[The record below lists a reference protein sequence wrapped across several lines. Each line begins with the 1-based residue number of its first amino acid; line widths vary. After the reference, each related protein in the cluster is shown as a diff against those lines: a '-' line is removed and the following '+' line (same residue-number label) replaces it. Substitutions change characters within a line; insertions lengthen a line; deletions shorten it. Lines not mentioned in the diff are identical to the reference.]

1 MRRGG
6 GSTDQLHGM
15 DANPSPPRVQPLP
28 PTHTSPHSSS
38 PGSSHKT
45 PSFAFPPPTL
55 YSSPPMPVHSIGPNS
70 PYTGRGSP
78 TPPHMRRQHAHSH
91 SYSSLTN
98 LSTSPEYSGSFPFPA
113 TSPSTGLTS
122 ARQQGRGGAVGG
134 IAPSAQYH
142 RGGLQQPVHANAPVL
157 SPSPHQQQQ
166 QQQQLHQLH
175 QLQQQHYQ
183 QQYNGSNFS
192 SLPTAPS
199 SSSSSSS
206 RMHRPTAS
214 SPPLS
219 LQTITSPTAATISAL
234 LRDPLTPTSTH
245 SSTDLSPPD
254 DEADDSLRISRSTT
268 PAATTAAA
276 SAAAGGVVSEVDAL
290 KRTVDNLHRVNLSY
304 QLKEQALEKQVQ
316 DMQRQI
322 DQQIVDAY
330 RQQQQQTE
338 GASASSAPDS
348 HSSLM
353 PSVSSPVSSSPH
365 ISSSTATAT
374 PAIPTLP
381 PSLSSSLS
389 THLSSLLSHLAPTR
403 QSEQRRISTLSYLKA
418 LVRKS
423 LGAQCYP
430 LASHALKTYLDGEEM
445 TVSAF
450 FSRAHESS
458 WLQRVVNALCQ
469 EAYAGG
475 GVAGGDEKD
484 TAVPTVSA
492 QYLIQSVTVLFATS
506 KQHAVVRCTIGG
518 VGVSMY
524 GNNVIAL
531 ASLALFEHVDTLV
544 GQSHLFKRSIL
555 LFKAWAMA
563 RNIYGGTNQDEVTS
577 GLFLRTLMLFT
588 FNRFHSEIRTP
599 LDALCQLLRFCY
611 GFDWDSHALTVYG
624 AVLLS
629 SLDAP
634 RLLPA
639 TDTEHAW
646 PADVQPLI
654 SPAIVQ
660 QYQAQ
665 SKRVAA
671 SGGLLGADS
680 GSSPSGQAGKAG
692 MPRVNSSAFLEIPG
706 EGGAVS
712 RSNSETNLAGL
723 AGVRS
728 ASSSSLSSLAA
739 GYTPAAAAAAVVA
752 SRPPPSLS
760 SGTARDAD
768 VRGASYASTSSS
780 PTSSASFRG
789 SKSYTSLTSLDY
801 TPDHSPVPNS
811 SSSTTSSASGSF
823 FNTSSS
829 QSRLPS
835 IPSPSAAASMAFPP
849 TVSADAMLTAMGA
862 TDQYESSAR
871 AAASYEQEDDE
882 LAAGDEDEE
891 QSLSSDEEDED
902 NATGTAASASP
913 SASSAINPL
922 DLYLPP
928 AVSASSPSS
937 AASAGVAPLAYP
949 VCSLNVLDAMERG
962 KNLGIGVAYKWQYK
976 VRTVLRDGWSA
987 LCAAMERDTEREKSE
1002 GGVRSIEAG
1011 AGVEGVE
1018 GNAVLRE
1025 LFDAAT
1031 LSEYRERLYREQK
1044 ARAAAIVSPSN
1055 AVTPAEGE
1063 QSHLREKGE
1072 LVFIDSIS
1080 PTSAASP
1087 PAVRSPST
1095 SSLAATSG
1103 SSLFSH
1109 PIGTTSSTASPHQ
1122 PVVSPASQSSSTT
1135 ATKSTLNPYS
1145 SEFIPS
1151 SASATTAAVTVQLS
1165 TSPTKSSTVPLS
1177 TSASSSASS
1186 HLSFPSSTTDD
1197 PLNRSQSPPLPV
1209 TAHPTFDPLDG
1220 NLPKI
1225 LTHLSHARQFEV
1237 PSLSLPDLLSLLSS
1251 ILASS
1256 GPVPVG
1262 RLGSLLHERT
1272 NNHSLPA
1279 LLKEEYGGLKR
1290 LLERYPDSFV
1300 VGKDHP
1306 YNPHVSVKGGVVA
1319 AGGGVGGG
1327 SGGGKGGVGGG
1338 KKKVQR
1344 RRTRV
1349 RRLNHRGSSNNLAA
1363 LSAGGAVGS
1372 TSSGL
1377 TPSLSA
1383 ISLAAAARPPL
1394 TPVVAIDC
1402 EMIGV
1407 GSGGLHSILARV
1419 SVVSSTYDVLYDSY
1433 VAPPPAE
1440 PITDYRTHVSGITP
1454 SLLHSAP
1461 SFATVQREVASIIK
1475 GRVLIGHGL
1484 VGDLQ
1489 ALCLNHPRG
1498 LQRDTAHFRLLCP
1511 VRPIALKRL
1520 LEERLGIVVQEGVHD
1535 SVEDARGAMMLYE
1548 SVASEWEESM
1558 AGMAGVATEQTTTVY
1573 QIM

>member
-1 MRRGG
+1 MQHYRGG
-6 GSTDQLHGM
+6 VQL
-15 DANPSPPRVQPLP
+15 A
-28 PTHTSPHSSS
+28 
-38 PGSSHKT
+38 
-45 PSFAFPPPTL
+45 A
-55 YSSPPMPVHSIGPNS
+55 YSNV
-70 PYTGRGSP
+70 
-78 TPPHMRRQHAHSH
+78 
-91 SYSSLTN
+91 
-98 LSTSPEYSGSFPFPA
+98 
-113 TSPSTGLTS
+113 
-122 ARQQGRGGAVGG
+122 
-134 IAPSAQYH
+134 
-142 RGGLQQPVHANAPVL
+142 PVL

-166 QQQQLHQLH
+166 QQQQLHQL
-175 QLQQQHYQ
+175 QQQHFQ
-183 QQYNGSNFS
+183 QQYNT
-192 SLPTAPS
+192 PYATAPATS
-199 SSSSSSS
+199 ASASSSS
-206 RMHRPTAS
+206 RLHRPAAP

-219 LQTITSPTAATISAL
+219 LHTITSPTASAVSAL

-245 SSTDLSPPD
+245 SSSDLSPPD
-254 DEADDSLRISRSTT
+254 DEADDSLHHSRSTT
-268 PAATTAAA
+268 PAASTTAAA
-276 SAAAGGVVSEVDAL
+276 AASGQPAVSAEVESL
-290 KRTVDNLHRVNLSY
+290 KRTIDSLHRVTLSY
-304 QLKEQALEKQVQ
+304 QLKEQALEKQVH

-322 DQQIVDAY
+322 DQHIVNAY
-330 RQQQQQTE
+330 KQQQHT
-338 GASASSAPDS
+338 ASAAALSPSLT
-348 HSSLM
+348 HSSPL
-353 PSVSSPVSSSPH
+353 SGVGSPLSSSPST
-365 ISSSTATAT
+365 SSSPTSAST
-374 PAIPTLP
+374 IPSLP
-381 PSLSSSLS
+381 PAVSTSLS
-389 THLSSLLSHLAPTR
+389 THVASLISHLAPTR

-430 LASHALKTYLDGEEM
+430 LASHALKTYLDDEEM

-458 WLQRVVNALCQ
+458 WLQRIVNALCQ

-475 GVAGGDEKD
+475 GAGGGGEEKD

-518 VGVSMY
+518 VDVSMY
-524 GNNVIAL
+524 GNNVTAL

-563 RNIYGGTNQDEVTS
+563 RSVYGGRDQEEVTS
-577 GLFLRTLMLFT
+577 GLFLRTLMLFV
-588 FNRFHSEIRTP
+588 FNRFHSEIRSP
-599 LDALCQLLRFCY
+599 FDALCQLLRFCY
-611 GFDWDSHALTVYG
+611 GFDWDTYALTVYG

-629 SLDAP
+629 SLDSP

-639 TDTEHAW
+639 TDSEHAW
-646 PADVQPLI
+646 PADIQPLV

-671 SGGLLGADS
+671 GGGSGADS
-680 GSSPSGQAGKAG
+680 AASPTGQSGKAG

-706 EGGAVS
+706 ESGAVS

-723 AGVRS
+723 AGLRS

-739 GYTPAAAAAAVVA
+739 GAAV

-768 VRGASYASTSSS
+768 VRGTSYASTSSSAS

-801 TPDHSPVPNS
+801 TPDHSPVPHSS
-811 SSSTTSSASGSF
+811 SSSTSASF
-823 FNTSSS
+823 YTAPP
-829 QSRLPS
+829 QTRLPS
-835 IPSPSAAASMAFPP
+835 IPSPSAASMAFPP
-849 TVSADAMLTAMGA
+849 TVSADAMLTAVGA
-862 TDQYESSAR
+862 AGQYESSAA
-871 AAASYEQEDDE
+871 AAASSEQEDDD

-891 QSLSSDEEDED
+891 QSLTSEDEEDD
-902 NATGTAASASP
+902 TTTSASAASTSLP
-913 SASSAINPL
+913 THSSALNPL

-928 AVSASSPSS
+928 A
-937 AASAGVAPLAYP
+937 ASAGASAAALSYP

-962 KNLGIGVAYKWQYK
+962 KNLGTGVAYRWQYK
-976 VRTVLRDGWSA
+976 VRTVLRDGWHT
-987 LCAAMERDTEREKSE
+987 LCAAMERERERGRGESE
-1002 GGVRSIEAG
+1002 VRASASDGV
-1011 AGVEGVE
+1011 AGVEDVE

-1025 LFDAAT
+1025 LFDGAT

-1044 ARAAAIVSPSN
+1044 AKAAAINSPSS
-1055 AVTPAEGE
+1055 AAAMVDGE
-1063 QSHLREKGE
+1063 QQQQQREKDE
-1072 LVFIDSIS
+1072 WSDAITS
-1080 PTSAASP
+1080 PVSATSSG
-1087 PAVRSPST
+1087 VRSPATSSPTTTASST
-1095 SSLAATSG
+1095 S
-1103 SSLFSH
+1103 FSH
-1109 PIGTTSSTASPHQ
+1109 PAATTSTVISPHYQQASP
-1122 PVVSPASQSSSTT
+1122 VSQSSPTAA

-1145 SEFIPS
+1145 SEFVPS
-1151 SASATTAAVTVQLS
+1151 SAATTTTTTAAAVTTVVPS
-1165 TSPTKSSTVPLS
+1165 TSPTKSALVPLS

-1186 HLSFPSSTTDD
+1186 HLSFPSSTAGDD
-1197 PLNRSQSPPLPV
+1197 PLSRSQSPPLPA
-1209 TAHPTFDPLDG
+1209 TLTPAHLTFDPLDG

-1237 PSLSLPDLLSLLSS
+1237 PTLSLPDLLTLLST
-1251 ILASS
+1251 ILAHS

-1306 YNPHVSVKGGVVA
+1306 YNPHVSVKGGVVV
-1319 AGGGVGGG
+1319 AGGGVGGVSGGG
-1327 SGGGKGGVGGG
+1327 SGGGGGKVGGVGGG

-1363 LSAGGAVGS
+1363 LSTGGGAVGS
-1372 TSSGL
+1372 TSGL

-1383 ISLAAAARPPL
+1383 TSLAAAARPPL

-1419 SVVSSTYDVLYDSY
+1419 SIVSSTYDVLYDSY

-1520 LEERLGIVVQEGVHD
+1520 LDERLGIVVQEGVHD

-1548 SVASEWEESM
+1548 SVASEWEESLV
-1558 AGMAGVATEQTTTVY
+1558 GMAGVNTEQSTTVY

>member
-1 MRRGG
+1 
-6 GSTDQLHGM
+6 
-15 DANPSPPRVQPLP
+15 
-28 PTHTSPHSSS
+28 
-38 PGSSHKT
+38 
-45 PSFAFPPPTL
+45 
-55 YSSPPMPVHSIGPNS
+55 MPV
-70 PYTGRGSP
+70 
-78 TPPHMRRQHAHSH
+78 QHYRA
-91 SYSSLTN
+91 
-98 LSTSPEYSGSFPFPA
+98 G
-113 TSPSTGLTS
+113 
-122 ARQQGRGGAVGG
+122 V
-134 IAPSAQYH
+134 
-142 RGGLQQPVHANAPVL
+142 QQPSHPSVPVL
-157 SPSPHQQQQ
+157 SPSPHQQLQ
-166 QQQQLHQLH
+166 QLH
-175 QLQQQHYQ
+175 QLQQQHFQ
-183 QQYNGSNFS
+183 QLYNN
-192 SLPTAPS
+192 SLSTVQAVSPASRLHRLSAPS
-199 SSSSSSS
+199 PPPSLETISS
-206 RMHRPTAS
+206 PTAS
-214 SPPLS
+214 AVSV
-219 LQTITSPTAATISAL
+219 L

-245 SSTDLSPPD
+245 SSGELSPPD
-254 DEADDSLRISRSTT
+254 DETDESLRITRSTT
-268 PAATTAAA
+268 PVAVAAGAGGHSAAGATTT
-276 SAAAGGVVSEVDAL
+276 EVEAL
-290 KRTVDNLHRVNLSY
+290 RRTIDNLHRVNLSY
-304 QLKEQALEKQVQ
+304 LLKEQALEKQVQ

-322 DQQIVDAY
+322 DQQIVSAY
-330 RQQQQQTE
+330 RQQQQTVVL
-338 GASASSAPDS
+338 SPSMS
-348 HSSLM
+348 HSSPL
-353 PSVSSPVSSSPH
+353 SSPAAT
-365 ISSSTATAT
+365 SSSTSA

-381 PSLSSSLS
+381 PSLSTSLS
-389 THLSSLLSHLAPTR
+389 THLASLISHLAPTR

-475 GVAGGDEKD
+475 GVAGGNETD

-518 VGVSMY
+518 VDVSMY
-524 GNNVIAL
+524 GNNVSAL

-555 LFKAWAMA
+555 LFKAWATA
-563 RNIYGGTNQDEVTS
+563 RGVYGGNEQAEVTS

-588 FNRFHSEIRTP
+588 FNRFHSDIRTP
-599 LDALCQLLRFCY
+599 LDALCRLLRFSY
-611 GFDWDSHALTVYG
+611 GFDWDTYALTVYG

-629 SLDAP
+629 SLDSP
-634 RLLPA
+634 RLQAA
-639 TDTEHAW
+639 TDSEHAW
-646 PADVQPLI
+646 PADVEPLVP
-654 SPAIVQ
+654 PAVVQ
-660 QYQAQ
+660 RYQAQ

-671 SGGLLGADS
+671 GSGFSADS
-680 GSSPSGQAGKAG
+680 GGSPSGQQGGGG
-692 MPRVNSSAFLEIPG
+692 MPRVSSSAFLEIPG

-739 GYTPAAAAAAVVA
+739 GYTPVPAVTAAT

-768 VRGASYASTSSS
+768 VRGTSYASTTSS

-789 SKSYTSLTSLDY
+789 SKSYTSLTSLDC
-801 TPDHSPVPNS
+801 TPDHSPVPHSS
-811 SSSTTSSASGSF
+811 SSSTSSSVASF
-823 FNTSSS
+823 FAASPLT
-829 QSRLPS
+829 RLPS
-835 IPSPSAAASMAFPP
+835 IPSPSAASMAFPP
-849 TVSADAMLTAMGA
+849 TVSADAVRTGVVASDEYQPGA
-862 TDQYESSAR
+862 H
-871 AAASYEQEDDE
+871 AAAAYEQEEDE
-882 LAAGDEDEE
+882 LAAGDDDEE
-891 QSLSSDEEDED
+891 QSLSSDEEDEE
-902 NATGTAASASP
+902 ATASASAASASLP
-913 SASSAINPL
+913 TPTSALNPL
-922 DLYLPP
+922 DLYLP
-928 AVSASSPSS
+928 S
-937 AASAGVAPLAYP
+937 AASASSLSSAAGSAAAVPALAYP

-962 KNLGIGVAYKWQYK
+962 KNLGVGVAYKWQYK
-976 VRTVLRDGWSA
+976 VRTVLRDGWST
-987 LCAAMERDTEREKSE
+987 LCASMEREAEREKERERSE
-1002 GGVRSIEAG
+1002 TEGRSREAS
-1011 AGVEGVE
+1011 AGTEDVE

-1044 ARAAAIVSPSN
+1044 ARAAAIYSPSST
-1055 AVTPAEGE
+1055 VTMQDSE
-1063 QSHLREKGE
+1063 QQPREKDE
-1072 LVFIDSIS
+1072 WYDSTRQAQHAVVDAIS
-1080 PTSAASP
+1080 PASSTTPTTIASPVSAASP
-1087 PAVRSPST
+1087 TNVRSPV
-1095 SSLAATSG
+1095 A
-1103 SSLFSH
+1103 
-1109 PIGTTSSTASPHQ
+1109 ASP
-1122 PVVSPASQSSSTT
+1122 T
-1135 ATKSTLNPYS
+1135 AGATVTRSTLSPYS

-1151 SASATTAAVTVQLS
+1151 SASTSAAVHVPPS
-1165 TSPTKSSTVPLS
+1165 TSPTKSSAAPL
-1177 TSASSSASS
+1177 SSSASS
-1186 HLSFPSSTTDD
+1186 RLSFPVSTSGDD
-1197 PLNRSQSPPLPV
+1197 TLSRSHSPPLPS
-1209 TAHPTFDPLDG
+1209 TAHSAFDPLDG
-1220 NLPKI
+1220 NLLKI
-1225 LTHLSHARQFEV
+1225 LTNLSHARQFEV
-1237 PSLSLPDLLSLLSS
+1237 PSVSLPDLLSLLAS

-1290 LLERYPDSFV
+1290 LLERYPESFV

-1306 YNPHVSVKGGVVA
+1306 YNPHVSVRGGVTV
-1319 AGGGVGGG
+1319 AGGAGGVSG
-1327 SGGGKGGVGGG
+1327 SGGGGKGSGAGGG

-1349 RRLNHRGSSNNLAA
+1349 RRLNPRGSSNNLTA
-1363 LSAGGAVGS
+1363 LSTGGTAGS
-1372 TSSGL
+1372 TTSGL
-1377 TPSLSA
+1377 TASLSA
-1383 ISLAAAARPPL
+1383 TSLAAATRPPL

-1419 SVVSSTYDVLYDSY
+1419 SIVSSTYDVLYDSY
-1433 VAPPPAE
+1433 VAPPPSE

-1475 GRVLIGHGL
+1475 GRILVGHGL

-1520 LEERLGIVVQEGVHD
+1520 LDERLGIVVQEGVHD

-1548 SVASEWEESM
+1548 SVASEWEDSM
-1558 AGMAGVATEQTTTVY
+1558 AGMAGVPTEQSTTVY

>member
-1 MRRGG
+1 M
-6 GSTDQLHGM
+6 
-15 DANPSPPRVQPLP
+15 
-28 PTHTSPHSSS
+28 
-38 PGSSHKT
+38 
-45 PSFAFPPPTL
+45 
-55 YSSPPMPVHSIGPNS
+55 
-70 PYTGRGSP
+70 
-78 TPPHMRRQHAHSH
+78 
-91 SYSSLTN
+91 
-98 LSTSPEYSGSFPFPA
+98 
-113 TSPSTGLTS
+113 
-122 ARQQGRGGAVGG
+122 
-134 IAPSAQYH
+134 
-142 RGGLQQPVHANAPVL
+142 
-157 SPSPHQQQQ
+157 
-166 QQQQLHQLH
+166 
-175 QLQQQHYQ
+175 
-183 QQYNGSNFS
+183 
-192 SLPTAPS
+192 
-199 SSSSSSS
+199 
-206 RMHRPTAS
+206 
-214 SPPLS
+214 
-219 LQTITSPTAATISAL
+219 
-234 LRDPLTPTSTH
+234 
-245 SSTDLSPPD
+245 
-254 DEADDSLRISRSTT
+254 
-268 PAATTAAA
+268 A
-276 SAAAGGVVSEVDAL
+276 SATLAEIETW
-290 KRTVDNLHRVNLSY
+290 KRTIENLHRVTLSY
-304 QLKEQALEKQVQ
+304 QLKEQALEKQVA

-322 DQQIVDAY
+322 DRQTVDAY
-330 RQQQQQTE
+330 RHQTQQQA
-338 GASASSAPDS
+338 ASASSA
-348 HSSLM
+348 SSPSRSQSSALSAIASPESSPPATSAIPSLP
-353 PSVSSPVSSSPH
+353 PSVS
-365 ISSSTATAT
+365 A
-374 PAIPTLP
+374 
-381 PSLSSSLS
+381 SLS
-389 THLSSLLSHLAPTR
+389 THLSSLISHLAPTR

-475 GVAGGDEKD
+475 GVAAGDEKD

-506 KQHAVVRCTIGG
+506 KQHAVVRCAIGG
-518 VGVSMY
+518 VDVSMY
-524 GNNVIAL
+524 GNNVTAL

-544 GQSHLFKRSIL
+544 GHSHLFKRSIL

-563 RNIYGGTNQDEVTS
+563 RGIYGGPDSEEVAS
-577 GLFLRTLMLFT
+577 GLFLRTLLLFV
-588 FNRFHSEIRTP
+588 FNRFHGDIRSP
-599 LDALCQLLRFCY
+599 FDALCQLLRYLY
-611 GFDWDSHALTVYG
+611 GFDWDTYALTVYG
-624 AVLLS
+624 AVLLT
-629 SLDAP
+629 SLESP
-634 RLLPA
+634 RLQPA
-639 TDTEHAW
+639 TDGEHAW

-654 SPAIVQ
+654 SPAVVQ
-660 QYQAQ
+660 RYQAQ
-665 SKRVAA
+665 SRRVAV
-671 SGGLLGADS
+671 GGGSTADS
-680 GSSPSGQAGKAG
+680 SATPSGQPGKTG

-739 GYTPAAAAAAVVA
+739 GYTTTAATAAASAAAAVAVA

-768 VRGASYASTSSS
+768 VRGVSYASTSSS
-780 PTSSASFRG
+780 PSSSASFRG

-823 FNTSSS
+823 FISSP
-829 QSRLPS
+829 QGRLPS
-835 IPSPSAAASMAFPP
+835 IPSPSAASMSFPP
-849 TVSADAMLTAMGA
+849 TVSVEAMQAAVGQ
-862 TDQYESSAR
+862 DEQFESTM
-871 AAASYEQEDDE
+871 AAAADEQEDDE

-902 NATGTAASASP
+902 AATSASP
-913 SASSAINPL
+913 ATPSAVSPF
-922 DLYLPP
+922 DLYLPT
-928 AVSASSPSS
+928 ATAASSPSS
-937 AASAGVAPLAYP
+937 GAAVHLSYP

-976 VRTVLRDGWSA
+976 VRTVLRDGWST
-987 LCAAMERDTEREKSE
+987 LRAAMEREKEKEVESE
-1002 GGVRSIEAG
+1002 QRGETV
-1011 AGVEGVE
+1011 AGVEDVE

-1044 ARAAAIVSPSN
+1044 SKTA
-1055 AVTPAEGE
+1055 
-1063 QSHLREKGE
+1063 
-1072 LVFIDSIS
+1072 SISS
-1080 PTSAASP
+1080 PTSAVVESEDESTSARTPVAVAP
-1087 PAVRSPST
+1087 PVSTVPPSDVRSPITAPPTATSSPTPFTLPINST
-1095 SSLAATSG
+1095 STVISPHAQQSASIVSL
-1103 SSLFSH
+1103 
-1109 PIGTTSSTASPHQ
+1109 TSSSA
-1122 PVVSPASQSSSTT
+1122 TT
-1135 ATKSTLNPYS
+1135 RSTLNPYS
-1145 SEFIPS
+1145 NEFIPS
-1151 SASATTAAVTVQLS
+1151 SVATSATVSVPPS
-1165 TSPTKSSTVPLS
+1165 TSPTTSSAISLG
-1177 TSASSSASS
+1177 TSAFSAASP
-1186 HLSFPSSTTDD
+1186 HLSSPSSTADD
-1197 PLNRSQSPPLPV
+1197 PLSRSQSPPLPA
-1209 TAHPTFDPLDG
+1209 TAQATFDPLDG
-1220 NLPKI
+1220 NLTKI

-1237 PSLSLPDLLSLLSS
+1237 PSLSLPDLLTLLTSVLS
-1251 ILASS
+1251 SS

-1290 LLERYPDSFV
+1290 LLERYPEQFI

-1306 YNPHVSVKGGVVA
+1306 YNPHVSVKGGGAAGGAGVGGVSGA
-1319 AGGGVGGG
+1319 AGGGGKGG
-1327 SGGGKGGVGGG
+1327 GGVGGG

-1363 LSAGGAVGS
+1363 LSVSGAVGS
-1372 TSSGL
+1372 ISTGL
-1377 TPSLSA
+1377 TPSVSA
-1383 ISLAAAARPPL
+1383 ISLAAIARPPL

-1419 SVVSSTYDVLYDSY
+1419 SIVSSTYDVLYDSY
-1433 VAPPPAE
+1433 VAPPPSE

-1461 SFATVQREVASIIK
+1461 LFATVQREVASIIK
-1475 GRVLIGHGL
+1475 GRVLVGHGL

-1520 LEERLGIVVQEGVHD
+1520 LDERLGIVVQEGVHD

-1548 SVASEWEESM
+1548 LVASEWEESM
-1558 AGMAGVATEQTTTVY
+1558 AGVAGAATEQSTTVY

>member
-1 MRRGG
+1 M
-6 GSTDQLHGM
+6 
-15 DANPSPPRVQPLP
+15 
-28 PTHTSPHSSS
+28 
-38 PGSSHKT
+38 
-45 PSFAFPPPTL
+45 
-55 YSSPPMPVHSIGPNS
+55 
-70 PYTGRGSP
+70 
-78 TPPHMRRQHAHSH
+78 
-91 SYSSLTN
+91 
-98 LSTSPEYSGSFPFPA
+98 
-113 TSPSTGLTS
+113 
-122 ARQQGRGGAVGG
+122 
-134 IAPSAQYH
+134 
-142 RGGLQQPVHANAPVL
+142 L

-175 QLQQQHYQ
+175 QQQQQQQQLQQFQQ
-183 QQYNGSNFS
+183 QQYTSTFS
-192 SLPTAPS
+192 TVPPQPS
-199 SSSSSSS
+199 STT
-206 RMHRPTAS
+206 RPHRPTAS
-214 SPPLS
+214 SPLS
-219 LQTITSPTAATISAL
+219 LQTVTSPTAAAVSSL

-245 SSTDLSPPD
+245 SSDLSPPD
-254 DEADDSLRISRSTT
+254 DEADDSLRTISRSTT
-268 PAATTAAA
+268 PAAA
-276 SAAAGGVVSEVDAL
+276 SMAVTAAGGLVGVTLAEVEAL

-322 DQQIVDAY
+322 DQQTVEAY
-330 RQQQQQTE
+330 RRQQQQQHT
-338 GASASSAPDS
+338 ATISSTARS
-348 HSSLM
+348 HSSPL
-353 PSVSSPVSSSPH
+353 SALASPH
-365 ISSSTATAT
+365 SPSPFASSSTSMFTST
-374 PAIPTLP
+374 VPALP
-381 PSLSSSLS
+381 ASLSASLS
-389 THLSSLLSHLAPTR
+389 THLSSLISHLAPTR

-430 LASHALKTYLDGEEM
+430 LASHALKTYLDSEEM

-475 GVAGGDEKD
+475 GVAAGDEKD
-484 TAVPTVSA
+484 TAVPTVPA

-518 VGVSMY
+518 VDVSMY
-524 GNNVIAL
+524 GNNVTAL

-555 LFKAWAMA
+555 LLKAWAMA
-563 RNIYGGTNQDEVTS
+563 RGVYGGKDEDEVLS
-577 GLFLRTLMLFT
+577 GLLLRTLMLFV
-588 FNRFHSEIRTP
+588 FNRFHSVIHTP
-599 LDALCQLLRFCY
+599 FDALCQLLRYLY
-611 GFDWDSHALTVYG
+611 GFDWDVYAVTVYG

-629 SLDAP
+629 SLDSP
-634 RLLPA
+634 RLQPA
-639 TDTEHAW
+639 TDSEHAW

-654 SPAIVQ
+654 SPAVVQ
-660 QYQAQ
+660 QYQTQ
-665 SKRVAA
+665 SKRVATG
-671 SGGLLGADS
+671 SGNGSTDS
-680 GSSPSGQAGKAG
+680 GASPSSQQTKSG

-739 GYTPAAAAAAVVA
+739 SYTPASAAAAVAA

-760 SGTARDAD
+760 SGTARDAEI
-768 VRGASYASTSSS
+768 RGASYASSTSS

-801 TPDHSPVPNS
+801 TPDHSPVPHSS
-811 SSSTTSSASGSF
+811 SSSTSSSSASF
-823 FNTSSS
+823 TSSFHTG
-829 QSRLPS
+829 LPS
-835 IPSPSAAASMAFPP
+835 IPSPSAASMAFPP
-849 TVSADAMLTAMGA
+849 TVSADAMLSAMG
-862 TDQYESSAR
+862 TSGGQYESNAGT
-871 AAASYEQEDDE
+871 AAAAVYGEQEDDDI
-882 LAAGDEDEE
+882 AAGDDDEE
-891 QSLSSDEEDED
+891 QSLSSDDED
-902 NATGTAASASP
+902 DDSTATVSA
-913 SASSAINPL
+913 SASSAFNPL

-928 AVSASSPSS
+928 AISASSPSS
-937 AASAGVAPLAYP
+937 SAAAGSSGGTAVLAYP

-976 VRTVLRDGWSA
+976 VRTVLRDGWNT
-987 LCAAMERDTEREKSE
+987 LCAAMEREMDKEREKGQSDSE
-1002 GGVRSIEAG
+1002 ARSSEAA
-1011 AGVEGVE
+1011 AGMEDVES
-1018 GNAVLRE
+1018 NAVLRE

-1044 ARAAAIVSPSN
+1044 AKAAAIISPSS
-1055 AVTPAEGE
+1055 AVTIAESE
-1063 QSHLREKGE
+1063 QQQQQLHEKDQWYDSTRQAQDAFTE
-1072 LVFIDSIS
+1072 SIDTASSSTTIAS
-1080 PTSAASP
+1080 SASAA
-1087 PAVRSPST
+1087 AVRSPST
-1095 SSLAATSG
+1095 STST
-1103 SSLFSH
+1103 SMA
-1109 PIGTTSSTASPHQ
+1109 TTSTITSHHYPQQASP
-1122 PVVSPASQSSSTT
+1122 VSQSSPVS
-1135 ATKSTLNPYS
+1135 ASKSTLNPYS

-1151 SASATTAAVTVQLS
+1151 SASTTVAVS
-1165 TSPTKSSTVPLS
+1165 TQPSSPPTKPSTVPLN
-1177 TSASSSASS
+1177 TSASS
-1186 HLSFPSSTTDD
+1186 HLSSPASTTATDD
-1197 PLNRSQSPPLPV
+1197 LLSRSQSPPLPAV
-1209 TAHPTFDPLDG
+1209 LTTAHSAFDPLDG
-1220 NLPKI
+1220 NLAKI

-1237 PSLSLPDLLSLLSS
+1237 PSLSLPDLLALLSS

-1306 YNPHVSVKGGVVA
+1306 YNPHVSVKGAVAAAVGGLSGVVGA
-1319 AGGGVGGG
+1319 
-1327 SGGGKGGVGGG
+1327 GKGGAAG

-1363 LSAGGAVGS
+1363 LSTGGAVGS
-1372 TSSGL
+1372 TSSTGL

-1383 ISLAAAARPPL
+1383 TSLAAIGRPPL

-1419 SVVSSTYDVLYDSY
+1419 SIVSSTYDVLYDSY
-1433 VAPPPAE
+1433 VAPPPSE

-1461 SFATVQREVASIIK
+1461 LFATVQREVASIIK
-1475 GRVLIGHGL
+1475 GRVLVGHGL

-1558 AGMAGVATEQTTTVY
+1558 PGMAGVASEQSTTVY